1 MMGSAFAVGGEQWLS
16 AIRYDTLHLHRSRWM
31 LVMKRFAAG
40 DRGSLPNQ
48 GEKGMN
54 AMSPVMPTGVGIFG
68 GLFFLIWLLMMGGA
82 IIGYIVLILAVW
94 RGMKAHE
101 SIALSLERIAEK

>member
-1 MMGSAFAVGGEQWLS
+1 
-16 AIRYDTLHLHRSRWM
+16 M

-40 DRGSLPNQ
+40 DRRSLPNQ

-54 AMSPVMPTGVGIFG
+54 AMGPAGVNMFAG

-82 IIGYIVLILAVW
+82 IVGYIVLIIAVW